1 MVGFC
6 TSWSP
11 AVTVGGMTFPSH
23 SQVDFSPPELS
34 FYKQIE
40 ADTLKELKNLQ
51 ESEAGGSSQ
60 YVNMLYLLL
69 KLRQACNHPWLV
81 RGAGMHYREKA
92 KSPSAAELTSVR
104 RLSADTRAALLTA
117 LRGHSSQCPAC
128 SDVPE
133 DPSVTRCGHVYCQQC
148 VAAQL
153 EGSGGAEGEFLC
165 LNCNAVVRGVD
176 VYRGAALE
184 MEAGG
189 GAGAGGAGAGGASS
203 SSSTNGKWSSSTKV
217 DKLLA
222 LLDSIRQRNLQAAD
236 QGRRSSDGAGQRN
249 PLVAKSKSEVRI
261 ASQFRRAASPNLA
274 GAVNNSGVRP
284 EKVIVFSQ
292 WTSMLDLLEV
302 PLKKGRYHY
311 RRLDGTMTVA
321 QRERAI
327 EEFERK
333 DDVWVLVV
341 SLKAAALGLNLTVAN
356 HVVLLDLWWNPTTEE
371 QAIDRAHRIGQTRTV
386 YVTRLTVPGTVEE
399 RILELQV
406 SGGAEG
412 ASARERVWGWRELG
426 LVTLAGPGDW
436 MGPAGKHYESLVIER
451 VRSVVVWTRF
461 SMDKNRE
468 IVPCR

>member
-1 MVGFC
+1 V
-6 TSWSP
+6 
-11 AVTVGGMTFPSH
+11 A
-23 SQVDFSPPELS
+23 FSPPELS

-40 ADTLKELKNLQ
+40 AETQKELKSLQ

-69 KLRQACNHPWLV
+69 RLRQACNHPWLV

-92 KSPSAAELTSVR
+92 KAPSAAELTAVR

-165 LNCNAVVRGVD
+165 LQCNAMVRGVD
-176 VYRGAALE
+176 VYRGAAVE
-184 MEAGG
+184 MDAGSG
-189 GAGAGGAGAGGASS
+189 AGAAGAGGAGPSNASS
-203 SSSTNGKWSSSTKV
+203 TSSNVNGKWSSSSKV

-222 LLDSIRQRNLQAAD
+222 LLDSIRQRNRLAAD
-236 QGRRSSDGAGQRN
+236 QGRRSSDGSGQRN
-249 PLVAKSKSEVRI
+249 PLVAKSKSEARM
-261 ASQFRRAASPNLA
+261 ASQFRRAASPGLA
-274 GAVNNSGVRP
+274 SAANSSGVRP
-284 EKVIVFSQ
+284 EKAIVFSQ
-292 WTSMLDLLEV
+292 WTSMLDLLEI
-302 PLKKGRYHY
+302 PLKKGHYHY

-327 EEFERK
+327 EEFEKK
-333 DDVWVLVV
+333 DDVLVLVV

-386 YVTRLTVPGTVEE
+386 HVTRLTVPGTVEE

-406 SGGAEG
+406 SHCAPFALPVQVGG
-412 ASARERVWGWRELG
+412 WGGCLRL
-426 LVTLAGPGDW
+426 TQ
-436 MGPAGKHYESLVIER
+436 
-451 VRSVVVWTRF
+451 
-461 SMDKNRE
+461 
-468 IVPCR
+468 